1 MAAERCALIAEA
13 AHVLPPIGAQGLN
26 MSLADLRA
34 LLSLA
39 LADPAGMGGAAMLD
53 AYHGQRHWQ
62 VQARITGIDALNRA
76 SMMGDPVLRNLRATA
91 LHALYSVAPLRKTL
105 MKAGLGVT

>member
-1 MAAERCALIAEA
+1 
-13 AHVLPPIGAQGLN
+13 
-26 MSLADLRA
+26 
-34 LLSLA
+34 
-39 LADPAGMGGAAMLD
+39 
-53 AYHGQRHWQ
+53 